1 MDRITKEREKRAKTK
16 LARQTSLTLM
26 KVVNQKES
34 KSASPA
40 AGEDKSVTPEH
51 SRILP

>member
-1 MDRITKEREKRAKTK
+1 MDRISKEREKRAKTK

-26 KVVNQKES
+26 KVNSKES

-40 AGEDKSVTPEH
+40 AGEVTH
-51 SRILP
+51 DQSRILP